1 MPSRTIPIPEVVAQ
15 LHALGVAPGDVLMV
29 HTSFRRVRPIDGG
42 PVGLIEALRRCLG
55 PHGTLVMPSW
65 TGDDESPFDPAT
77 TPPDPDL
84 GVVAGTFWRLPG
96 VLRSDHAFAF
106 AAEGA
111 KAAAILADGMVLPP
125 HQPES
130 PIGRVLAHDGR
141 ILLLGVG
148 HDANTALHL
157 AELMAGVPY
166 RRKKHITVLRDG
178 RPTRI
183 DYQENDHCCERF
195 DQAGAWLAAA
205 GLQREGPVGHAP
217 STLMRCRDVI
227 ETALAKLRS
236 DPFVFLHPQGSGC
249 EACDD
254 AWDSTAGYRGAGL
267 CSPAR

>member
-1 MPSRTIPIPEVVAQ
+1 MPSRTLPIPEVVAQ
-15 LHALGVAPGDVLMV
+15 LDALGVQPGDVLLV
-29 HTSFRRVRPIDGG
+29 HTSFRRVRPVDGG
-42 PVGLIEALRRCLG
+42 PAGLIEALGRCLG
-55 PHGTLVMPSW
+55 PDGTLVMPSW
-65 TGDDESPFDPAT
+65 TGDDEHPFDPAT

-84 GVVAGTFWRLPG
+84 GVVADTFWRLPG
-96 VLRSDHAFAF
+96 ARRSQHAFAF
-106 AAEGA
+106 AARGPE
-111 KAAAILADGMVLPP
+111 AAAILADDLVLPP

-130 PIGRVLAHDGR
+130 PIGRVLEHDGR

-183 DYQENDHCCERF
+183 DYEENDHCCERF
-195 DQAGAWLAAA
+195 DQAGVWLAAA
-205 GLQREGPVGHAP
+205 GLKQEGPVGHAP

-227 ETALAKLRS
+227 ETTLAELQR

-249 EACDD
+249 EECDD
-254 AWDSTAGYRGAGL
+254 AWGSTAGHPGAQPHL
-267 CSPAR
+267 PAT